1 MVITELYTRGGE
13 FELPDGTNY
22 IGAYHIHITSGAMV
36 GGFHKTETHD
46 RLRPSNQ
53 KAKNLIKTFTNQ
65 LKSQKR
71 IQESLQQEP
80 TSNRSTSSRASSGGG
95 SVGGGSGSSGGY

>member
-22 IGAYHIHITSGAMV
+22 IGAYHVHITSGAMV

-46 RLRPSNQ
+46 RLTPSNQ
-53 KAKNLIKTFTNQ
+53 EAKNLIKTFTNQ
-65 LKSQKR
+65 LKSQQR
-71 IQESLQQEP
+71 LQARMQEETTPSP
-80 TSNRSTSSRASSGGG
+80 SSSSGGSSGGG
-95 SVGGGSGSSGGY
+95 SGGY